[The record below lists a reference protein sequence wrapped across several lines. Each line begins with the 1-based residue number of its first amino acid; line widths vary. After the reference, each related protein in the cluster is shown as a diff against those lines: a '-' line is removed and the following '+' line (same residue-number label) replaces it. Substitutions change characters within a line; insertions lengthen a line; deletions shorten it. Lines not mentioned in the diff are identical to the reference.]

1 VFTITG
7 ASGREAES
15 RPGCDQTTEVRLHNG
30 VSRRDSAMDDLLTA
44 LPEAAPQSPR
54 WLSGLRLG

>member
-7 ASGREAES
+7 ASDKEADS
-15 RPGCDQTTEVRLHNG
+15 RPRCGQTTVVRLHNA

-54 WLSGLRLG
+54 WLSRLRLG